1 MVEKGKLVKITY
13 DGYVNGKLFDT
24 TNEELAKKEGIYNPR
39 MIYGPATIAVGE
51 GMVLPGLDEALLE
64 MEVGEEKELVLPPE
78 KAFGKRDPSKVRVV
92 PIKEF
97 QRFNIRPVVGMPVN
111 IDGNV
116 GKVVSINSGRV
127 LVDFNHELA
136 GKEVK
141 YRLKLE
147 EVIEEP
153 EEIVKELIK
162 MYIPSINMDDLKIK
176 MTKKTVTIN
185 LPEVCSFMNNIQTI
199 KMAVANEII
208 KRLGVDKVSFV
219 ETFVKKKENN
229 ENNENKE

>member
-1 MVEKGKLVKITY
+1 MVEKGTLVKITY

-39 MIYGPATIAVGE
+39 MIYGPVTIAAGE

-64 MEVGEEKELVLPPE
+64 MEVGEERELVLPPE

-92 PIKEF
+92 PMKEF
-97 QRFNIRPVVGMPVN
+97 QRFNIRPIVGMPVN

-147 EVIEEP
+147 AVIEEP
-153 EEIVKELIK
+153 EEIVKELVK
-162 MYIPSINMDDLKIK
+162 MYMPSINTDDLKIK

-199 KMAVANEII
+199 KMAIANEII
-208 KRLGVDKVSFV
+208 KRLDVDKVSFV
-219 ETFVKKKENN
+219 ETFVKKKQDKE
-229 ENNENKE
+229 ENENKE